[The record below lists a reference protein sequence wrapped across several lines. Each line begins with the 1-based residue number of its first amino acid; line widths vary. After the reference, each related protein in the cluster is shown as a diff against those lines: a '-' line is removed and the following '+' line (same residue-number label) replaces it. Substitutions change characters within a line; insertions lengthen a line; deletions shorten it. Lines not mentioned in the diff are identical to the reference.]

1 MLAGQPLTLD
11 NKLTSSFIRDAFR
24 FISAFIAPIS
34 QSAPHVRFQLIS
46 LQHI

>member
-11 NKLTSSFIRDAFR
+11 NKLTSFIRDAFR